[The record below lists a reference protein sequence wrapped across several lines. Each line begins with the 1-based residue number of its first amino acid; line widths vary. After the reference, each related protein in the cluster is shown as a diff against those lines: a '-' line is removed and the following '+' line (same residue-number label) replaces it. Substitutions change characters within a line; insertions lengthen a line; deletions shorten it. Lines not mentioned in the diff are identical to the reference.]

1 MCKNEMKE
9 YEELMRL
16 ELEHTRRMIS
26 IVKGTKMDKEAA
38 YEEYYIRKG
47 RMMGAKP
54 LNKRA
59 AEQAHRNI
67 HDLRMTHHN
76 MVFRPLHTTTTTT
89 HNNTN
94 TQHKHKQTQKGLKI
108 F

>member
-1 MCKNEMKE
+1 MLIKSEKMKE

-38 YEEYYIRKG
+38 YEEYYIKKG

-54 LNKRA
+54 LNKTE

-67 HDLRMTHHN
+67 HNLRMTQHN
-76 MVFRPLHTTTTTT
+76 MVFRPLP
-89 HNNTN
+89 
-94 TQHKHKQTQKGLKI
+94 TQTQTQKGLKI